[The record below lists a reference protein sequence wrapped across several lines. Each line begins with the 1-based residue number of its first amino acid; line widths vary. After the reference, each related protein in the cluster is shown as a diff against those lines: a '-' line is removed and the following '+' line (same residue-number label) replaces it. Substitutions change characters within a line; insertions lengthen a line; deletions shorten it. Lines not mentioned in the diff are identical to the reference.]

1 MRDKRLTIAFFIATA
16 LAVGVTSTDGTSAAG
31 PEQSETAAAKR
42 DQAKTETKEA
52 AQGMQDY
59 TYAQK
64 AEFAHKMKEEL
75 AKIRKELDRLSAK
88 IDKSSGAAKADAKA
102 ELKVVRK
109 KWAQAK
115 KRLDQAESAT
125 ESTWDEVKDGF
136 RKSYGELKDSF
147 EKARQWL
154 SDKIAP

>member
-1 MRDKRLTIAFFIATA
+1 MRDRILTIAFLIAA
-16 LAVGVTSTDGTSAAG
+16 AVAVGLTSTDGTSAAG
-31 PEQSETAAAKR
+31 QERGETAAAKR
-42 DQAKTETKEA
+42 DKVKAEAKEA
-52 AQGMQDY
+52 AQEARDY

-75 AKIRKELDRLSAK
+75 VQIQEELDRLSAK
-88 IDKSSGAAKADAKA
+88 VDRSSGTAKADAKA
-102 ELKVVRK
+102 KLEVVRK

-115 KRLDQAESAT
+115 KRLDQAEGAT

-147 EKARQWL
+147 EKARRWL
-154 SDKIAP
+154 SDKIAS

>member
-1 MRDKRLTIAFFIATA
+1 MRDRILTIAVFIAA
-16 LAVGVTSTDGTSAAG
+16 AVAVGLTSTDGTSAAG
-31 PEQSETAAAKR
+31 PEQGETAAAKL
-42 DQAKTETKEA
+42 DKAKTETKEA
-52 AQGMQDY
+52 AQGVQDY

-75 AKIRKELDRLSAK
+75 VRIQKELDRLSAK
-88 IDKSSGAAKADAKA
+88 VDRSSGAAKADAKA
-102 ELKVVRK
+102 KLKVVRK

-125 ESTWDEVKDGF
+125 ESTWDDVKDGF